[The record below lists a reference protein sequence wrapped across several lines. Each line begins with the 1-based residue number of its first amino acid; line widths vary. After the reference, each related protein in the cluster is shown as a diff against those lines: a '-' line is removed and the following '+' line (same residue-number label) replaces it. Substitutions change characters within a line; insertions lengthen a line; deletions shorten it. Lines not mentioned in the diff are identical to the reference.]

1 MLQFERTGILQEYLE
16 KHHSATVKQI
26 AKDIHMSETTVR
38 RDLAYL
44 EKQHIVR
51 RSYGFAVLLK
61 YQNNTL
67 PFLLRMQ
74 DNRKEKNIIA
84 QKAVGLVKT
93 GDTLIM
99 DESSTTSLI
108 ANLLDPSMDLT
119 VFTTSLIIAN
129 ILAEKRIRTYCTGG
143 PMVDEAL
150 LLPELVQRLTG
161 KYAEPLIASIYA
173 DKCFFSSSGIME
185 NGIICDKM
193 EESASI
199 NKLML
204 QHAEKKIYL
213 CDHTKFNRSFPYLIA
228 KAEDIDYFISDRE
241 PPESYRKQ
249 FKIVL

>member
-1 MLQFERTGILQEYLE
+1 MLQIERVSILQEYLE
-16 KHHSATVKQI
+16 KHQAATVKQI
-26 AKDIHMSETTVR
+26 SKDIHMSETTVR
-38 RDLAYL
+38 RDLSYL
-44 EKQHIVR
+44 EMQHIVR

-67 PFLLRMQ
+67 PFFLRMQ

-93 GDTLIM
+93 GETLIL

-119 VFTTSLIIAN
+119 VFTTSLITAN

-143 PMVDEAL
+143 LIQSD
-150 LLPELVQRLTG
+150 TFSFSG

-193 EESASI
+193 EESASM

-213 CDHTKFNRSFPYLIA
+213 CDHTKFNRSLPYLIA
-228 KAEDIDYFISDRE
+228 KAEDIDYFISNIE
-241 PPESYRKQ
+241 PPESYRRQ
-249 FKIVL
+249 FKTVL

>member
-143 PMVDEAL
+143 L
-150 LLPELVQRLTG
+150 IQSNTFSFSG

>member
-143 PMVDEAL
+143 L
-150 LLPELVQRLTG
+150 IQSNTFSFSG
-161 KYAEPLIASIYA
+161 KYSRTGE
-173 DKCFFSSSGIME
+173 
-185 NGIICDKM
+185 
-193 EESASI
+193 
-199 NKLML
+199 
-204 QHAEKKIYL
+204 
-213 CDHTKFNRSFPYLIA
+213 
-228 KAEDIDYFISDRE
+228 
-241 PPESYRKQ
+241 
-249 FKIVL
+249 

>member
-119 VFTTSLIIAN
+119 VFTSSLIIAN

-143 PMVDEAL
+143 L
-150 LLPELVQRLTG
+150 IQSNTFSFSG

-228 KAEDIDYFISDRE
+228 KAEDIDYFISDSE

-249 FKIVL
+249 FKIIL

>member
-1 MLQFERTGILQEYLE
+1 MLQFERTEILQKYLE

-26 AKDIHMSETTVR
+26 ASDIHMSETTVR

-74 DNRKEKNIIA
+74 ENRKEKIEIA
-84 QKAVGLVKT
+84 KKAVKLIKT
-93 GDTLIM
+93 GDTIIL

-108 ANLLDPSMDLT
+108 ADYLDPFMEIT
-119 VFTTSLIIAN
+119 VFTTSLITAN
-129 ILAEKRIRTYCTGG
+129 ILAEKRIKTYCTGG
-143 PMVDEAL
+143 L
-150 LLPELVQRLTG
+150 LQSDTFSFSG
-161 KYAEPLIASIYA
+161 KYAEPLISSVYA

-185 NGIICDKM
+185 NGMICDKK
-193 EESASI
+193 EENASI

-204 QHAEKKIYL
+204 EHSAEKIYL
-213 CDHTKFNRSFPYLIA
+213 CDHTKFNRPFSYLITEA
-228 KAEDIDYFISDRE
+228 SNIDYFISDIT
-241 PPESYRKQ
+241 PPEPYRRL
-249 FKIVL
+249 FKNIL